1 MFESLIT
8 TFMPMEVFWELFYYG
23 LSGVAATIVSQVG
36 YSVCF
41 RKFALSNVWS
51 KSLSWLAAATVA
63 FFMMRYLAFSG
74 TQEPFLDSL
83 WKTFYTRI
91 GTVLLTVFIMWLVM
105 DIWLKW
111 DLRDRSRLKEYGKW
125 PEIINLA
132 VTLFEIALNYLIAKF
147 YVF

>member
-1 MFESLIT
+1 MAT
-8 TFMPMEVFWELFYYG
+8 FWELFYYG
-23 LSGVAATIVSQVG
+23 LSGVVATIVSQVG

-74 TQEPFLDSL
+74 TEAPFFESL

-91 GTVLLTVFIMWLVM
+91 GTVLVTIFAMWLVM
-105 DIWLKW
+105 DVWLKW
-111 DLRDRSRLKEYGKW
+111 DLRDRERVKTYGKW
-125 PEIINLA
+125 PEIINLT
-132 VTLFEIALNYLIAKF
+132 VTIIEVILNYLIAKF

>member
-1 MFESLIT
+1 
-8 TFMPMEVFWELFYYG
+8 METFWELFYYG
-23 LSGVAATIVSQVG
+23 LSGVVATIVSQVG
-36 YSVCF
+36 YSLCF

-74 TQEPFLDSL
+74 TQETFWLSL

-91 GTVLLTVFIMWLVM
+91 GTVLLTILIMWWVM
-105 DIWLKW
+105 DKWLKW
-111 DLRDRSRLKEYGKW
+111 DLRDRERVKNEYGHW
-125 PEIINLA
+125 PEIINLV
-132 VTLFEIALNYLIAKF
+132 VTIFEIALNYVIAKF